1 MNHKPRGIACANS
14 LVEMKKSVLQRNAS
28 ITTTTLKNRKINMKK
43 TILALL
49 VTTAISCALFTEA
62 KADSISFNGVATAS
76 GDSSTSSPTT
86 INFTNPWTVVGTP
99 APTGIFAGTAGQRVT
114 MTNFTFTGD
123 SGGAALSPAGP
134 FVQWQFTMGAN
145 SYKFTLQ
152 SLTQMTT
159 HNQINGTGPG
169 FATVNGVNYS
179 GTWSLTGTSG
189 SQFNFVVSTVP
200 GGGSA
205 VALLGVA
212 LTGIEGLRRVLRR
225 RSA

>member
-1 MNHKPRGIACANS
+1 
-14 LVEMKKSVLQRNAS
+14 
-28 ITTTTLKNRKINMKK
+28 
-43 TILALL
+43 
-49 VTTAISCALFTEA
+49 
-62 KADSISFNGVATAS
+62 
-76 GDSSTSSPTT
+76 
-86 INFTNPWTVVGTP
+86 
-99 APTGIFAGTAGQRVT
+99 

-123 SGGAALSPAGP
+123 SGSAVLSPNAP
-134 FVQWQFTMGAN
+134 FVQWSFTMGAN

-159 HNQINGTGPG
+159 HGQINGTGPG

-179 GTWSLTGTSG
+179 GTWSLTGQSG
-189 SQFNFVVSTVP
+189 TQFNFIVTTVP
-200 GGGSA
+200 DGGSA